1 MKPIH
6 NARCAILLAGW
17 LACSAL
23 APAREANAA
32 GPWGEV
38 HFPISCQAGVQ
49 PAFDQAVAMLHS
61 YEFGAAG
68 KTFSAVARDDPT
80 CAMAY
85 WGLATTAMGSR
96 FAGRTGPVA
105 LEKGWDLVQQAKAL
119 GAKTPREQ
127 AYIAAAEAF
136 YRDADKQGY
145 TQRIHAYAEAL
156 EQIYSKYPDDP
167 E

>member
-23 APAREANAA
+23 APTREASAA

-68 KTFSAVARDDPT
+68 KTFTAVARDDPT
-80 CAMAY
+80 CSAFV
-85 WGLATTAMGSR
+85 GKNSVGQPSPR
-96 FAGRTGPVA
+96 AGRRTVNTEPLPARSPPSRRRPSCARACARWRARARCRRPASNGEQDRASILADSQDELAPVHV
-105 LEKGWDLVQQAKAL
+105 GWPPPGK
-119 GAKTPREQ
+119 R
-127 AYIAAAEAF
+127 
-136 YRDADKQGY
+136 
-145 TQRIHAYAEAL
+145 
-156 EQIYSKYPDDP
+156 
-167 E
+167 